1 MESWG
6 SKPSPPVDA
15 LRGRHPRTAAEVF
28 WVFLRLG
35 LTSFGGPVAHLGYFR
50 AELVERRRWLA
61 EDQFGQ
67 LLAICQ
73 FLPGPASSQLGFCLG
88 LLRAGWGGAVAA
100 FLGFTLPSALLLVG
114 LASAL
119 PRLAGPLGSAEIHGL
134 KLVACAV
141 VADAVLG
148 MSRKLCAD
156 AATRTIAIL
165 AAAAVLVVGAAWA
178 QIVVVAMAALAGT
191 FLRSGSVPR
200 DGGGSAE
207 SVAIPVPYGTRTGGW
222 LILAFAALLFGLP
235 LLAAAGDGLPAVA
248 DAFYEAGALVFGG
261 GHVVL
266 PLLEES
272 VVATGWVTPEQF
284 LSGYGAAQAMPGPM
298 FALSAYL
305 GAVIG
310 MGSSPLGT
318 AAVALVFMF
327 LPGFLLVAGLL
338 PFWRA
343 VSHSATL
350 ADAIAGINAA
360 VVGLLGAAL
369 YQPVLVSGI
378 KGPGDVAIALIAFGL
393 LGIWRVSPLL
403 VVAWC
408 LLARALPL
416 WIATLGAG

>member
-6 SKPSPPVDA
+6 DKPLPPVDSFS
-15 LRGRHPRTAAEVF
+15 GRHPRTATEVF

-35 LTSFGGPVAHLGYFR
+35 LTCFGGPVAHLGYFR

-88 LLRAGWGGAVAA
+88 LLRAGWCGALAA

-114 LASAL
+114 LATAL
-119 PRLAGPLGSAEIHGL
+119 PLLAGPLGSAEIHGL

-148 MSRKLCAD
+148 MWRKLCPD
-156 AATRTIAIL
+156 TATRTIAIL
-165 AAAAVLVVGAAWA
+165 AAASLLLVGAARA
-178 QIVVVAMAALAGT
+178 QIIVVGLAALAGT
-191 FLRSGSVPR
+191 FLRSGRGNR
-200 DGGGSAE
+200 DGGGSGDG
-207 SVAIPVPYGTRTGGW
+207 VAIPVPYGTRTGGW
-222 LILAFAALLFGLP
+222 LILAFVALLSGLP
-235 LLAAAGDGLPAVA
+235 LLATAGDGLPAVA
-248 DAFYEAGALVFGG
+248 NAFYQAGALVFGG

-284 LSGYGAAQAMPGPM
+284 LAGYGAAQAMPGPM

-305 GAVIG
+305 GAV
-310 MGSSPLGT
+310 MTVGSSTYGT

-327 LPGFLLVAGLL
+327 LPGFLLAAGLL
-338 PFWRA
+338 PFWHA

-350 ADAIAGINAA
+350 AHAIAGINAA

-393 LGIWRVSPLL
+393 LAIWRVSPLL
-403 VVAWC
+403 VVVWC

-416 WIATLGAG
+416 GI

>member
-1 MESWG
+1 M
-6 SKPSPPVDA
+6 
-15 LRGRHPRTAAEVF
+15 
-28 WVFLRLG
+28 
-35 LTSFGGPVAHLGYFR
+35 GYFR

-88 LLRAGWGGAVAA
+88 LLRAGWCGALAA

-114 LASAL
+114 LATA
-119 PRLAGPLGSAEIHGL
+119 IHGL

-148 MSRKLCAD
+148 MWRKLCPD
-156 AATRTIAIL
+156 TATRTIAIL
-165 AAAAVLVVGAAWA
+165 AAASLLLVGAAWA
-178 QIVVVAMAALAGT
+178 QIIVVGLAALAGT
-191 FLRSGSVPR
+191 FLRSGRGNR
-200 DGGGSAE
+200 DGGGSGDG
-207 SVAIPVPYGTRTGGW
+207 VAIPVPYGTQTGGW
-222 LILAFAALLFGLP
+222 LILAFAALLSGLP
-235 LLAAAGDGLPAVA
+235 LLAMAGDGLPAVA
-248 DAFYEAGALVFGG
+248 NAFYQAGALVFSG
-261 GHVVL
+261 GHVVV
-266 PLLEES
+266 PLLEDS

-284 LSGYGAAQAMPGPM
+284 LAGYGAAQAMPGPM

-305 GAVIG
+305 GAVMG
-310 MGSSPLGT
+310 VGSSPSGT

-327 LPGFLLVAGLL
+327 LPGFLLAAGLL
-338 PFWRA
+338 PFWHA

-350 ADAIAGINAA
+350 AHAIAGINAA

-393 LGIWRVSPLL
+393 LAIWRVSPLL
-403 VVAWC
+403 VVVWC

-416 WIATLGAG
+416 GI